1 MPKLTYANVTS
12 TVALFLALGG
22 VSYAAISVG
31 SAQIRNNSVRS
42 QDLRNNDIRS
52 KDIRNNDIRSKDIR
66 NRTIV
71 GRDVL
76 TNALGGLQ
84 INENTLGRVPDAAR
98 LEGRLPS
105 SFTVACPS
113 GTAFHAGGCIETAA
127 RQAQTFAAASRT
139 CGVANRRLPLLSEL
153 ESFRQE
159 PGITLAGDELT
170 ANLDGVDHVLTIT
183 DAGVRAAPPD
193 SAPKQFR
200 CVAPLTN

>member
-12 TVALFLALGG
+12 TIALFLALGG

-31 SAQIRNNSVRS
+31 SKQIRNNSVRT
-42 QDLRNNDIRS
+42 QDLRNNNIRS
-52 KDIRNNDIRSKDIR
+52 RDIR

-71 GRDVL
+71 NRDVL
-76 TNALGGLQ
+76 SNTLGGLQ

-98 LEGRLPS
+98 LQGRDPS
-105 SFTVACPS
+105 SFTVACTA
-113 GTAFHAGGCIETAA
+113 GTVSHAGACFETAA
-127 RQAQTFAAASRT
+127 RQAQSFAAASRT

-153 ESFRQE
+153 ESLRQQ

-170 ANLDGVDHVLTIT
+170 ANITATQVLTID
-183 DAGVRAAPPD
+183 DAGTRSAAPID
-193 SAPKQFR
+193 STLEAYR

>member
-12 TVALFLALGG
+12 TIALFLALGG
-22 VSYAAISVG
+22 VSYAALSVG
-31 SAQIRNNSVRS
+31 SRQIRNNSVRT

-52 KDIRNNDIRSKDIR
+52 RDIRNNDIRSRDIR

-127 RQAQTFAAASRT
+127 RTAQTFAAASRT
-139 CGVANRRLPLLSEL
+139 CGVANMRLPLLSEL
-153 ESFRQE
+153 ESFRQQ
-159 PGITLAGDELT
+159 PGVTLAGDELT
-170 ANLDGVDHVLTIT
+170 ANITATQVLTID
-183 DAGVRAAPPD
+183 DAGTR
-193 SAPKQFR
+193 
-200 CVAPLTN
+200 

>member
-31 SAQIRNNSVRS
+31 TAQIRNNSVRS
-42 QDLRNNDIRS
+42 QDLRNN
-52 KDIRNNDIRSKDIR
+52 NIRSKDIR

-113 GTAFHAGGCIETAA
+113 GTAFHAGGCIENAA
-127 RQAQTFAAASRT
+127 RTAQTFAAASRT

-159 PGITLAGDELT
+159 PGVTLAGDELT
-170 ANLDGVDHVLTIT
+170 ANVTDTTVFTIDDLGGRSPGPIAST
-183 DAGVRAAPPD
+183 
-193 SAPKQFR
+193 SEQFR

>member
-12 TVALFLALGG
+12 TLALFLALGG

-31 SAQIRNNSVRS
+31 SAEIRNNSIRT
-42 QDLRNNDIRS
+42 QDLRNDQIRS
-52 KDIRNNDIRSKDIR
+52 RDIR

-76 TNALGGLQ
+76 TNAIGGLQ
-84 INENTLGRVPDAAR
+84 INENTLGRVPDATR
-98 LEGRLPS
+98 LEGRAAS
-105 SFTVACPS
+105 SFTVACPA
-113 GTAFHAGGCIETAA
+113 GTLGHAGGCFESAA
-127 RQAQTFAAASRT
+127 RPAQTFAAASRT

-159 PGITLAGDELT
+159 SGVTLAGDELT
-170 ANLDGVDHVLTIT
+170 ANLDGIDHVVTIT

>member
-12 TVALFLALGG
+12 TLALFLALGG

-31 SAQIRNNSVRS
+31 SAQIRNNSVRT
-42 QDLRNNDIRS
+42 QDLRNN
-52 KDIRNNDIRSKDIR
+52 NIRSKDIR

-105 SFTVACPS
+105 SFAVACPA
-113 GTAFHAGGCIETAA
+113 GTAFHAGGCIETTA

-159 PGITLAGDELT
+159 PGVTLAGDELT
-170 ANLDGVDHVLTIT
+170 ANVT
-183 DAGVRAAPPD
+183 DTTVFMIDD
-193 SAPKQFR
+193 SGGRSPGPIASTSEQFR

>member
-12 TVALFLALGG
+12 TLALFLALGG

-31 SAQIRNNSVRS
+31 SKQLRNNSVRT
-42 QDLRNNDIRS
+42 QDL
-52 KDIRNNDIRSKDIR
+52 RNNDIRSKDIR

-71 GRDVL
+71 NRDVL
-76 TNALGGLQ
+76 TNSLGGLQ

-127 RQAQTFAAASRT
+127 RPAQTFAGASRA
-139 CGVANRRLPLLSEL
+139 CGVANRRLPLLTEL
-153 ESFRQE
+153 ESFRQQ
-159 PGITLAGDELT
+159 PGITLAGEELT
-170 ANLDGVDHVLTIT
+170 ANLDGVDHVVTIT
-183 DAGVRAAPPD
+183 DAGARAAPPD
-193 SAPKQFR
+193 SAPEQFR

>member
-12 TVALFLALGG
+12 TLALFLALGG

-31 SAQIRNNSVRS
+31 SAQIRNNSVRT
-42 QDLRNNDIRS
+42 QDLRNN
-52 KDIRNNDIRSKDIR
+52 NIRSKDIR

-127 RQAQTFAAASRT
+127 RQGQTFAAASRT
-139 CGVANRRLPLLSEL
+139 CGVSNRRLPLLSEL
-153 ESFRQE
+153 ESFRQQ

-170 ANLDGVDHVLTIT
+170 ANVT
-183 DAGVRAAPPD
+183 DTTVFMIDD
-193 SAPKQFR
+193 SGGRSPGPIVSTSEQFR

>member
-12 TVALFLALGG
+12 TIALFLALGG

-42 QDLRNNDIRS
+42 QDLRNNSVRTQDL
-52 KDIRNNDIRSKDIR
+52 RNNDIRSKDVR
-66 NRTIV
+66 NRTLV

-127 RQAQTFAAASRT
+127 RTAQTFAAASRT

-153 ESFRQE
+153 ESFRQQ
-159 PGITLAGDELT
+159 PGVTLAGDELT
-170 ANLDGVDHVLTIT
+170 ANVT
-183 DAGVRAAPPD
+183 DTTVFMIDD
-193 SAPKQFR
+193 SGGRSPGPIASTSEQFR

>member
-12 TVALFLALGG
+12 TLALFLALGG
-22 VSYAAISVG
+22 VSYAAITVG

-42 QDLRNNDIRS
+42 KDLRNNEIRS
-52 KDIRNNDIRSKDIR
+52 RDIR

-71 GRDVL
+71 NRDVL
-76 TNALGGLQ
+76 TNTLGGLQ

-98 LEGRLPS
+98 LEGRDPS

-113 GTAFHAGGCIETAA
+113 GTVFHAGGCFETGARAA
-127 RQAQTFAAASRT
+127 QSFTAASRT

-153 ESFRQE
+153 ESLRQQ
-159 PGITLAGDELT
+159 GVALAGNEWT
-170 ANLDGVDHVLTIT
+170 ANIIDPDTVLTLT
-183 DAGVRAAPPD
+183 GAGARVPAAA
-193 SAPKQFR
+193 SSSESFR

>member
-12 TVALFLALGG
+12 TLALFLALGG
-22 VSYAAISVG
+22 VSYAAIRVG
-31 SAQIRNNSVRS
+31 SAQIRNNSVRT

-52 KDIRNNDIRSKDIR
+52 KDVR
-66 NRTIV
+66 NRTLV

-127 RQAQTFAAASRT
+127 RTAQTFAAASRT

-153 ESFRQE
+153 ESFRQQ
-159 PGITLAGDELT
+159 PGITLAGAELT
-170 ANLDGVDHVLTIT
+170 ANLDGADHVVTIT
-183 DAGVRAAPPD
+183 DAGARAAPPD
-193 SAPKQFR
+193 TAPGQFR

>member
-12 TVALFLALGG
+12 TLALFLALGG

-31 SAQIRNNSVRS
+31 SKQIRNNSVRT

-52 KDIRNNDIRSKDIR
+52 KDIRN
-66 NRTIV
+66 RTLV

-127 RQAQTFAAASRT
+127 RTAQTFAAASRT

-153 ESFRQE
+153 ESFRQQ
-159 PGITLAGDELT
+159 PDIALAGNEWT
-170 ANLDGVDHVLTIT
+170 ANIIDINQVLTIT
-183 DAGVRAAPPD
+183 DAGVRMSTSD
-193 SAPKQFR
+193 SSPEQYR